1 MDNSLQKYIIVL
13 LYIWVFIKIEFI
25 EDITLFGQFMKIY
38 LLTTICLLILHALAN
53 LIIIIC
59 NKRGIYF
66 SILFGHYQLAPYQL
80 DEYQQKHRNGYET
93 DGYLEDSDE
102 E

>member
-1 MDNSLQKYIIVL
+1 MDNSLQKYILVL
-13 LYIWVFIKIEFI
+13 YNISILVA
-25 EDITLFGQFMKIY
+25 L
-38 LLTTICLLILHALAN
+38 CLLLLHMLSN

-59 NKRGIYF
+59 NKRGIDF
-66 SILFGHYQLAPYQL
+66 SILFGHYQLAPYQI

-93 DGYLEDSDE
+93 EGYLEDSDE